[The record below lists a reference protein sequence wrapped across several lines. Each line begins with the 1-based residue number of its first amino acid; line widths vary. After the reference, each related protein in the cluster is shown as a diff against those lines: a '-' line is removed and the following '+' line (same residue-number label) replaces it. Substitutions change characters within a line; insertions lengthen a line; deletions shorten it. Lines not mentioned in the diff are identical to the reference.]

1 MRRNPQG
8 KVITLMFF
16 NKGTSLENLLRSFA
30 CLTKGD
36 MLAIKYNKK
45 VFFFYIYIYKGISFF
60 YIKV

>member
-16 NKGTSLENLLRSFA
+16 NKGTSLENLLRGFA

-45 VFFFYIYIYKGISFF
+45 VWHFVEKTSF
-60 YIKV
+60 IWA